1 MRKFKNT
8 STAAADTTKLQTV
21 WLIAIVLSV
30 VGAFL
35 LASVFHSLLKSAPVD
50 PSVLLPQYRSALS
63 PKPIERS
70 VFLVLISVI
79 PAGIY
84 CAMLF
89 APRSSSQ
96 QSRTIVGNVLPLFV
110 ATLFVIPF
118 AGFNFSQ
125 SLMSGT
131 LSASEHPERLL
142 AGCFAASSAWLTMTS
157 FGTWQW
163 LSRSRGHLVS
173 VVAWAVFALS
183 MSTQILAFRLLGEA
197 SVDVSTI
204 WWASVDSVIYSVSQ
218 ITAGKTLLADMPSQ
232 YGLFAEFMAPIFRVI
247 GLSVLKFTALCALLQ
262 VLSLGSVFYVAQRSV
277 RDPAIKIAFGLALIM
292 VTFET
297 SLWLIN
303 IRQPYFQYWPIRFFW
318 PALSV
323 LAFYAYT
330 RRPTLRRASV
340 ISLIGALGSLW
351 NVDSGLMIELAFA
364 VFLISKWAFLRL
376 RFGHT
381 TERARLGLTLTLL
394 SQGAIFA
401 FTVGATFVYMAM
413 KADGVM
419 HWPWL
424 YEYQKVFY
432 GLGFMMLPLPTAPH
446 PWMAVIA
453 VYLMGICSA
462 LASWRR
468 QALSRRADL
477 LMFVSFLGIG
487 LFVYYEG
494 RSHVLNLISAC
505 WPALLLSA
513 LLADHLLRL
522 VRSGLVPATNIA
534 PAAAALS
541 LILFCSIPLL
551 DNLDRLWADSTAHY
565 RTRNEPVD
573 STVSDELRFIRAH
586 AERGESCVILSKRQG
601 IYYAATGLV
610 SPIVGPGYAEL
621 LTTRDKAALFEQLT
635 SKQFACVFL
644 GIGKDSALVLGTGF
658 NSVLSG
664 YSIISTSA
672 KGTMTLLRARTR

>member
-1 MRKFKNT
+1 MRDLKNK
-8 STAAADTTKLQTV
+8 STLAAATTKLQTV

-35 LASVFHSLLKSAPVD
+35 LASLFHALLKSPPVD

-70 VFLVLISVI
+70 VFLVLIFVI
-79 PAGIY
+79 PVGIY

-89 APRSSSQ
+89 TPRSNPQ
-96 QSRTIVGNVLPLFV
+96 QGRTIVRNSLPLLV

-118 AGFNFSQ
+118 VGFNFSQ
-125 SLMSGT
+125 SLISGT
-131 LSASEHPERLL
+131 LSASEHPAWLL
-142 AGCFAASSAWLTMTS
+142 AGCFAASTAWLTMTS
-157 FGTWQW
+157 FGHR
-163 LSRSRGHLVS
+163 RSRLDGRVVS
-173 VVAWAVFALS
+173 VVAWTVFALS
-183 MSTQILAFRLLGEA
+183 MSIQILAFRLLGEA
-197 SVDVSTI
+197 SVNLSTI
-204 WWASVDSVIYSVSQ
+204 WWVGVDSVIYSVSQ
-218 ITAGKTLLADMPSQ
+218 VTAGKTLLADMPSQ
-232 YGLFAEFMAPIFRVI
+232 YGLFAEFMAPIFHVF

-262 VLSLGSVFYVAQRSV
+262 VLSLSSVFHVVQRCV
-277 RDPAIKIAFGLALIM
+277 REPIVKVAFGLALVM

-330 RRPTLRRASV
+330 RQPTPGRAAV

-351 NVDSGLMIELAFA
+351 NADSGVMIELAFA
-364 VFLISKWAFLRL
+364 TFLLSKWVFLRL
-376 RFGHT
+376 RFRHSS
-381 TERARLGLTLTLL
+381 ERARLHLILALL
-394 SQGAIFA
+394 SQVAIFA
-401 FTVGATFVYMAM
+401 ITVGAMFAYLTM

-419 HWPWL
+419 RWSWL
-424 YEYQKVFY
+424 YEYQRVFY

-446 PWMAVIA
+446 PWMAVLA

-462 LASWRR
+462 LASWR
-468 QALSRRADL
+468 QHAFSRRADL
-477 LMFVSFLGIG
+477 LMFVSCLGIG

-494 RSHVLNLISAC
+494 RSHVLNLISVC

-522 VRSGLVPATNIA
+522 VRSGLVPGTNVA

-541 LILFCSIPLL
+541 LILFCSIPFLG
-551 DNLDRLWADSTAHY
+551 NLNRLWADSSAHY
-565 RTRNEPVD
+565 RARNEPVNP
-573 STVSDELRFIRAH
+573 TVSDELRFIRTL
-586 AERGESCVILSKRQG
+586 AEWGQSCVILSKRQG
-601 IYYAATGLV
+601 IYYAETGLV

-621 LTTRDKAALFEQLT
+621 LTTRDKAALIEQLT
-635 SKQFACVFL
+635 RKQFPCVFL
-644 GIGKDSALVLGTGF
+644 GIGKDSAFDLGTDF
-658 NSVLSG
+658 DSALSG
-664 YSIISTSA
+664 YSVISTSA
-672 KGTMTLLRARTR
+672 KGTMVFLRAHTH